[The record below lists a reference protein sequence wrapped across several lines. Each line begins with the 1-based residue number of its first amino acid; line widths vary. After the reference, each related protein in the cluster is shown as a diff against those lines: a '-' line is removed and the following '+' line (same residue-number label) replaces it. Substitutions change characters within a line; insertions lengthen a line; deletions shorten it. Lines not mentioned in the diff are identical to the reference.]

1 MTNKQVKDYFKND
14 LAMKPRHCTKS
25 LAKAITSV
33 AKELKL
39 DELELMW
46 LLLENIPINAIHTH
60 SYGFHT
66 ARGREIINQLQD
78 KYYEYESAS

>member
-1 MTNKQVKDYFKND
+1 MTNKQVKYYFKND
-14 LAMKPRHCTKS
+14 LAVIPRHCTKS

-39 DELELMW
+39 DESELMW
-46 LLLENIPINAIHTH
+46 LLLEDIPINAVFTH

-66 ARGREIINQLQD
+66 ANGREIINQLQN

>member
-1 MTNKQVKDYFKND
+1 MTNKQVKNYFKND

-39 DELELMW
+39 DESELMW
-46 LLLENIPINAIHTH
+46 LLLEDTPISAVFTH

-66 ARGREIINQLQD
+66 ANGREIINKLQE
-78 KYYEYESAS
+78 KYYEYKSTN